1 MTLYDRIRQLRIEK
15 GWSQSDLAKKVGYKD
30 KTAIAHIE
38 KGERDISRS
47 KIAAF
52 ASALGVSPTYLLDGK
67 ENSPTELSE
76 GERELLE
83 LFRSLPEDKQ
93 RLALEMIKAALSATE

>member
-1 MTLYDRIRQLRIEK
+1 MTIYDRIRQLRIEK
-15 GWSQSDLAKKVGYKD
+15 GWSQSELAQKVGYKD

-52 ASALGVSPTYLLDGK
+52 ADTLGVSPTYLLEGK
-67 ENSPTELSE
+67 ENSPSELTKE
-76 GERELLE
+76 EKALLE
-83 LFRSLPEDKQ
+83 LFRSIPADKQ
-93 RLALEMIKAALSATE
+93 DLALEMLRAALHIQ

>member
-1 MTLYDRIRQLRIEK
+1 MTLYDRIKQLRIEK
-15 GWSQSDLAKKVGYKD
+15 GWSQSDLAKRVGYKD

-52 ASALGVSPTYLLDGK
+52 ANALDVSPTYLLEGK
-67 ENSPTELSE
+67 EKSSPDLSE
-76 GERELLE
+76 EEKGLLE
-83 LFRSLPEDKQ
+83 LFRSLSEDKQ
-93 RLALEMIKAALSATE
+93 KMALEMLKAALSTK